1 MINVQFR
8 LQAPA
13 PSELKSKHKFVQANL
28 MVLQPPLI
36 NHISKVSDKRH
47 DGVEPLMLSDPRYG
61 GETTILKLTH
71 EQLRNLT
78 VKFGAGWEKQNASY
92 QGYFGTVLKMEAF
105 PVEFPPEYYE
115 IITQAKSDDKLDLLV
130 SVDTNLNL
138 KLTIHLNDELIP
150 IAEAASS
157 ESLRAAAP
165 N

>member
-1 MINVQFR
+1 MINVQFH

-13 PSELKSKHKFVQANL
+13 PSELVSTHKFVQANL
-28 MVLQPPLI
+28 IVLQPPLI

-47 DGVEPLMLSDPRYG
+47 DGVEPLMLGDPRYS
-61 GETTILKLTH
+61 GETNILKFTH
-71 EQLRNLT
+71 EQLHNLT

-115 IITQAKSDDKLDLLV
+115 TIAKAKSGDKLDLLV
-130 SVDTNLNL
+130 SVDTNVNL
-138 KLTIHLNDELIP
+138 KLTIHLNGEPIP
-150 IAEAASS
+150 EAASS
-157 ESLRAAAP
+157 ASATPMSAS